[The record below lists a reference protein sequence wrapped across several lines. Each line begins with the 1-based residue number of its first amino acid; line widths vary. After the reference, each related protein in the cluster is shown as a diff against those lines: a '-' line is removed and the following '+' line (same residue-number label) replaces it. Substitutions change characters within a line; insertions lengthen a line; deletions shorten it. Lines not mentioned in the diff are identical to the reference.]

1 MKAIYTG
8 ICNVKKGHE
17 QRVFMMDPPH
27 CGYEFVMVSARNF
40 EEFTFRLAQS
50 IRVPAPFLG
59 SDPMAGEETYI
70 FGCDPTGEITD
81 WADRVKKFVLHHAP
95 GWVRRHWRFTPKWLT
110 FFDICAFGF
119 VALGIFFSWHHVE
132 LPKFAGQMQPPF
144 LTILEGETQ
153 PWWIFAGIFAA
164 IGLSIFISNRTRITG
179 IKTFFKRASSK
190 K

>member
-1 MKAIYTG
+1 MKDNLYNWWKRQPKTVRQPFVLVFGLFLVIISPFTGVLPGPGGIPIFLLGIAILAS
-8 ICNVKKGHE
+8 
-17 QRVFMMDPPH
+17 
-27 CGYEFVMVSARNF
+27 EF
-40 EEFTFRLAQS
+40 
-50 IRVPAPFLG
+50 
-59 SDPMAGEETYI
+59 
-70 FGCDPTGEITD
+70 D

-132 LPKFAGQMQPPF
+132 LPKFAGQMRPPF

-153 PWWIFAGIFAA
+153 PWWIFAGIFVA
-164 IGLSIFISNRTRITG
+164 IGFSIFISNRTRITG